1 MYRRTLTTGFLTAAL
16 AVLARPPMAA
26 TEDTEDNASC
36 VIMTITYD
44 MPRDDQTGA
53 ITLTEH
59 QIRDLPRLTFNT
71 TTIWTS
77 GVQKFTGVPLK
88 ALLDHYGLEGR
99 EIVLSAAND
108 YRITIPMNEIRPDA
122 PMIAYE
128 RNDKPMSLRDYGP
141 LWLVYNYDGSASNR
155 TQTVF
160 SRSIWQLDH
169 ITIKR

>member
-1 MYRRTLTTGFLTAAL
+1 MYRRALTSGFLAAAL
-16 AVLARPPMAA
+16 AALARPSMAA
-26 TEDTEDNASC
+26 TADDAFC

-44 MPRDDQTGA
+44 MPRNDQTGA
-53 ITLTEH
+53 ITLTED

-77 GVQKFTGVPLK
+77 GVQKFTGVPLR

-108 YRITIPMNEIRPDA
+108 YRITIPMSEIRTDA

-128 RNDKPMSLRDYGP
+128 RNDRPMSLRDYGP
-141 LWLVYNYDGSASNR
+141 LWLVYNYDGDAANR

-169 ITIKR
+169 ITVKR